1 MLYFF
6 AVNFFGMSYW
16 FKKSLSYR
24 SILIFVILLTSTGPF
39 HTASVEAGTFTVVL
53 DAGHGGKD
61 PGAVGSKIK
70 EKDIN
75 LGIVLKLGAMIKKN
89 NPDVRIIYTRST
101 DKFVELVERAR
112 IANRNHADLFISV
125 HTNAAQSK
133 SARGTETY
141 ALGLAKTAENLQ
153 VAKRENS
160 VILLEDDYSTKYEG
174 FDPTSAESYIMFDFM
189 QGTNLE
195 QSINLAAL
203 IQGQFE
209 DNAGRVDRGVR
220 QAGFWVLRATGM
232 PSVLIEV
239 GYITNAEEERY
250 LATESGRQKIA
261 ESIYNAFSEY
271 KSGWSRKQNIKVST
285 SKNTVVSSTAGVK
298 QNKDEVTDVTSGN
311 RQTVIK
317 SDVYKIQIMASPDRL
332 NTKSSAFKGVSPVNY
347 YQEKGLYKY
356 TYGEFSDKNSAVKEL
371 SRIRKLFKDAFI
383 VHFVA
388 GEKVNY

>member
-1 MLYFF
+1 MLYKLR
-6 AVNFFGMSYW
+6 NSLGFGY
-16 FKKSLSYR
+16 
-24 SILIFVILLTSTGPF
+24 ILILAFVVSISIVIPSY
-39 HTASVEAGTFTVVL
+39 AAESGTFTVVL

-61 PGAVGSKIK
+61 PGAIGSKIR

-89 NPDVRIIYTRST
+89 HPDVKIIYTRST

-160 VILLEDDYSTKYEG
+160 VILLEDDYTTTYEG

-203 IQGQFE
+203 VQSQFE

-220 QAGFWVLRATGM
+220 QAGFWVLRATSM
-232 PSVLIEV
+232 PSILIEV

-250 LATESGRQKIA
+250 LATEAGRQKIA
-261 ESIYNAFSEY
+261 ESIYNAFREY
-271 KSGWSRKQNIKVST
+271 KSGWTRKQNIKVST
-285 SKNTVVSSTAGVK
+285 SKDTQRST
-298 QNKDEVTDVTSGN
+298 
-311 RQTVIK
+311 
-317 SDVYKIQIMASPDRL
+317 
-332 NTKSSAFKGVSPVNY
+332 SSAQQNNIDN
-347 YQEKGLYKY
+347 
-356 TYGEFSDKNSAVKEL
+356 TT
-371 SRIRKLFKDAFI
+371 
-383 VHFVA
+383 
-388 GEKVNY
+388 

>member
-1 MLYFF
+1 MLFDVKNSFRLRYI
-6 AVNFFGMSYW
+6 A
-16 FKKSLSYR
+16 
-24 SILIFVILLTSTGPF
+24 IFVVVISVCVVLQPAV
-39 HTASVEAGTFTVVL
+39 ASESGKFTVVL

-61 PGAVGSKIK
+61 PGAIGSRIK

-89 NPDVRIIYTRST
+89 HPDVKIIYTRST

-141 ALGLAKTAENLQ
+141 ALGLARTEENLQ

-160 VILLEDDYSTKYEG
+160 VILLEDDYTTTYEG

-203 IQGQFE
+203 VQSQFE

-232 PSVLIEV
+232 PSILIEV

-250 LATESGRQKIA
+250 LGTESGRQKIA

-271 KSGWSRKQNIKVST
+271 KSGWTRKQNIKVSSSPDGT
-285 SKNTVVSSTAGVK
+285 SPEQARQNGNDASGKEATDNSTGK
-298 QNKDEVTDVTSGN
+298 QEE
-311 RQTVIK
+311 
-317 SDVYKIQIMASPDRL
+317 YKIQIMASPDRL
-332 NTKSSAFKGVSPVNY
+332 NTASSAFKGLSPINCY
-347 YQEKGLYKY
+347 TEKGLYKY
-356 TYGEFSDKNSAVKEL
+356 TYGEFPDKNSALKEL
-371 SRIRKLFKDAFI
+371 AKVRKLFKDAFI
-383 VHFVA
+383 VHFVGGA
-388 GEKVNY
+388 KVNY

>member
-1 MLYFF
+1 
-6 AVNFFGMSYW
+6 MSYW
-16 FKKSLSYR
+16 FKNGFYYYR
-24 SILIFVILLTSTGPF
+24 YIIIFVFAMLLPGKYV
-39 HTASVEAGTFTVVL
+39 ASAAEGATFTVVL

-61 PGAVGSKIK
+61 PGAIGSKIK

-89 NPDVRIIYTRST
+89 HPDVKIIYTRST

-141 ALGLAKTAENLQ
+141 ALGLARTAENLQ

-160 VILLEDDYSTKYEG
+160 VILLEDDYTTKYEG

-203 IQGQFE
+203 IQSQFE
-209 DNAGRVDRGVR
+209 DNAGRYDRGVR

-250 LATESGRQKIA
+250 LATEKGRQKIA

-271 KSGWSRKQNIKVST
+271 KSGWSRKQNIKVSS
-285 SKNTVVSSTAGVK
+285 SKNTTDNTPVSYGQKGGGSPVQK
-298 QNKDEVTDVTSGN
+298 KSD
-311 RQTVIK
+311 RQEK
-317 SDVYKIQIMASPDRL
+317 KNDVYKIQIMASQDRL
-332 NTKSSAFKGVSPVNY
+332 DGASSAFKGLSPVNY
-347 YQEKGLYKY
+347 YRENGLYKY
-356 TYGEFSDKNSAVKEL
+356 TYGEFPDRGAASKEL
-371 SRIRKLFKDAFI
+371 PRVRKLFKDAFV

-388 GEKVNY
+388 GEKVGY

>member
-1 MLYFF
+1 MLYKLR
-6 AVNFFGMSYW
+6 NSLGFGY
-16 FKKSLSYR
+16 
-24 SILIFVILLTSTGPF
+24 ILILAFVVSISIVIPSY
-39 HTASVEAGTFTVVL
+39 AAESGTFTVVL

-61 PGAVGSKIK
+61 PGAIGSKIR

-89 NPDVRIIYTRST
+89 HPDVKIIYTRST

-160 VILLEDDYSTKYEG
+160 VILLEDDYTTTYEG

-203 IQGQFE
+203 VQSQFE

-220 QAGFWVLRATGM
+220 QAGFWVLRATSM
-232 PSVLIEV
+232 PSILIEV

-250 LATESGRQKIA
+250 LATEAGRQKIA

-271 KSGWSRKQNIKVST
+271 KSGWTRKQNIKVST
-285 SKNTVVSSTAGVK
+285 SKDTQRSTSSAQ
-298 QNKDEVTDVTSGN
+298 QNNIDTTPSSRGN
-311 RQTVIK
+311 ADAKTK
-317 SDVYKIQIMASPDRL
+317 KGESYKIQIMASPDRL
-332 NTKSSAFKGVSPVNY
+332 NTKSSAFKGLSPVNY
-347 YQEKGLYKY
+347 YTEKGLYKY
-356 TYGEFSDKNSAVKEL
+356 TYGEFPDKNSASKEL
-371 SRIRKLFKDAFI
+371 PRVRKLFKEAFI
-383 VHFVA
+383 VHFVE

>member
-1 MLYFF
+1 MLFEVKNSF
-6 AVNFFGMSYW
+6 RLRHIA
-16 FKKSLSYR
+16 
-24 SILIFVILLTSTGPF
+24 IFVVVISTCVVLQPAV
-39 HTASVEAGTFTVVL
+39 ASESGKFTVVL

-61 PGAVGSKIK
+61 PGAVGSRIK

-89 NPDVRIIYTRST
+89 HPDVRIIYTRST

-141 ALGLAKTAENLQ
+141 ALGLARTEENLQ

-160 VILLEDDYSTKYEG
+160 VILLEDDYTTTYEG

-195 QSINLAAL
+195 QSISLAAL
-203 IQGQFE
+203 VQSQFE

-232 PSVLIEV
+232 PSILIEV

-250 LATESGRQKIA
+250 LGSESGRQKIA

-271 KSGWSRKQNIKVST
+271 KSGWTRKQNIKVASPNGT
-285 SKNTVVSSTAGVK
+285 TNPPSEQQVNNNVSSREADSSTNGG
-298 QNKDEVTDVTSGN
+298 EL
-311 RQTVIK
+311 
-317 SDVYKIQIMASPDRL
+317 YKIQIMASPDRL
-332 NTKSSAFKGVSPVNY
+332 NTASSTFKGLSPINCY
-347 YQEKGLYKY
+347 TEKGLYKY
-356 TYGEFSDKNSAVKEL
+356 TYGEFPDKNSALKEL
-371 SRIRKLFKDAFI
+371 PRVRKLFKDAFI
-383 VHFVA
+383 VHFVGGA
-388 GEKVNY
+388 KVNY